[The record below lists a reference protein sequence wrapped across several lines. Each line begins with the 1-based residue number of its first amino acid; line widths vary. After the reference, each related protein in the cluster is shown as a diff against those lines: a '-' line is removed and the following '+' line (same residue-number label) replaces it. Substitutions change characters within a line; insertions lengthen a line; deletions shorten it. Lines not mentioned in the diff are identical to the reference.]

1 MTTVEESVAIELGA
15 QRFGIF
21 RAFWRFMRRWPVI
34 PAIILVVLVVCA
46 VFAPLLTTHN
56 QDYGD
61 LRAINVPPVWLEGG
75 TFEYPLGTDPLG
87 RDILTRIIYG
97 ARISLQV
104 AAIVLVFG
112 AIGGAVIG
120 LISGYFA
127 GQVDELL
134 MRFVDL
140 SLAIPFILVAL
151 TVLIVLGQSL
161 TVIIMLLIMFSWG
174 GFARQVRAET
184 LSLRTLD
191 YVALAKVAG
200 AGPLLILSKHILPGV
215 INTIIVVATLQVGS
229 LILTESILS
238 FLGVGIPAPTP
249 AWGVMVSDGR
259 DYLDTAW
266 WVALFPGLAIFLT
279 VLAFNFL
286 GDWFRDR
293 FDPRLRQLAN

>member
-1 MTTVEESVAIELGA
+1 MTTVEEFRPIDFGV
-15 QRFGIF
+15 RRPGIF
-21 RAFWRFMRRWPVI
+21 AASWRFMRRWPVI
-34 PAIILVVLVVCA
+34 PVVILVVMVVCA
-46 VFAPLLTTHN
+46 IFAPLLTTHN
-56 QDYGD
+56 QEYGD
-61 LRAINVPPVWLEGG
+61 LRAPNTPPSWLAGG
-75 TFEYPLGTDPLG
+75 TLKYPLGTDQLG

-112 AIGGAVIG
+112 AIGGSVIG

-134 MRFVDL
+134 MRVVDL

-161 TVIIMLLIMFSWG
+161 TVIILLLIMFSWG

-191 YVALAKVAG
+191 YIALAKVAG

-215 INTIIVVATLQVGS
+215 INTIIVVSTLQVGS

-249 AWGVMVSDGR
+249 AWGVMVADGR
-259 DYLDTAW
+259 AYLDTAW
-266 WVALFPGLAIFLT
+266 WLALFPGLAIFLT

-286 GDWFRDR
+286 GDWLRDR
-293 FDPRLRQLAN
+293 FDPRLRQIAN

>member
-1 MTTVEESVAIELGA
+1 MTTVEESRTTE
-15 QRFGIF
+15 FGTTRPGIL
-21 RAFWRFMRRWPVI
+21 AASWRFMRRWPVI
-34 PAIILVVLVVCA
+34 PVVILVVMVVCA
-46 VFAPLLTTHN
+46 IFAPLLTTHN
-56 QDYGD
+56 QEYGD
-61 LRAINVPPVWLEGG
+61 LRAPNTPPSWLAGG
-75 TFEYPLGTDPLG
+75 TLKYPLGTDQLG

-112 AIGGAVIG
+112 AIGGSVIG

-134 MRFVDL
+134 MRVVDL

-161 TVIIMLLIMFSWG
+161 TVIILLLIMFSWG

-191 YVALAKVAG
+191 YIALAKVAG
-200 AGPLLILSKHILPGV
+200 AGPPLILSKHILPGV
-215 INTIIVVATLQVGS
+215 INTIIVVSTLQVGS

-249 AWGVMVSDGR
+249 AWGVMVADGR
-259 DYLDTAW
+259 AYLDTAW
-266 WVALFPGLAIFLT
+266 WLALFPGLAIFLT

-286 GDWFRDR
+286 GDWLRDR
-293 FDPRLRQLAN
+293 FDPRLRQIAN

>member
-1 MTTVEESVAIELGA
+1 MTIVNDSGLFEIGA
-15 QRFGIF
+15 QRPGMFAG
-21 RAFWRFMRRWPVI
+21 AWRFSRRWPII
-34 PAIILVVLVVCA
+34 PAAILVVMIVFA

-56 QDYGD
+56 QEYGD
-61 LRAINVPPVWLEGG
+61 LRATNTPPSWLAGG
-75 TFEYPLGTDPLG
+75 TLKYPLGTDPLG

-104 AAIVLVFG
+104 AGIVLLFG
-112 AIGGAVIG
+112 AVGGAVIG

-134 MRFVDL
+134 MRVVDL

-151 TVLIVLGQSL
+151 TVLIVFGQSL

-191 YVALAKVAG
+191 YIALAKVAG
-200 AGPLLILSKHILPGV
+200 GGPILILSKHILPGV
-215 INTIIVVATLQVGS
+215 FNTIIVVSTLQVGS

-259 DYLDTAW
+259 NYLDTAW

-293 FDPRLRQLAN
+293 FDPRLRQLAY

>member
-1 MTTVEESVAIELGA
+1 MTAVEEFRPIEFGA
-15 QRFGIF
+15 RRPGIL
-21 RAFWRFMRRWPVI
+21 AASWRFMRRWPVI
-34 PAIILVVLVVCA
+34 PVVILVVMVVCA
-46 VFAPLLTTHN
+46 IFAPLLTTHN
-56 QDYGD
+56 QEYGD
-61 LRAINVPPVWLEGG
+61 LRAPNTPPSWLAGG
-75 TFEYPLGTDPLG
+75 TLKYPLGTDQLG

-112 AIGGAVIG
+112 AIGGSVIG

-134 MRFVDL
+134 MRVVDL

-161 TVIIMLLIMFSWG
+161 TVIILLLIMFSWG

-191 YVALAKVAG
+191 YIALAKVAG

-215 INTIIVVATLQVGS
+215 INTIIVVSTLQVGS

-249 AWGVMVSDGR
+249 AWGVMVADGR

-266 WVALFPGLAIFLT
+266 WLALFPGLAIFLT

-286 GDWFRDR
+286 GDWLRDR
-293 FDPRLRQLAN
+293 FDPRLRQIAN

>member
-1 MTTVEESVAIELGA
+1 MTAIQESGSYELGA
-15 QRFGIF
+15 QRTGTL
-21 RAFWRFMRRWPVI
+21 AASWRFMRRWPVI
-34 PAIILVVLVVCA
+34 PGVILVVLVVCA

-56 QDYGD
+56 HEWGD
-61 LRAINVPPVWLEGG
+61 LRAINTPPAWLEGG
-75 TFEYPLGTDPLG
+75 TMKYWLGTDDLG
-87 RDILTRIIYG
+87 RDILTRIIFG
-97 ARISLQV
+97 ARISLQI

-112 AIGGAVIG
+112 AVGGAVIG
-120 LISGYFA
+120 LVAGYFA

-134 MRFVDL
+134 MRLVDL

-151 TVLIVLGQSL
+151 AVLIVFGQSL
-161 TVIIMLLIMFSWG
+161 EVIIVLLIMFSWG

-191 YVALAKVAG
+191 YIALAKVAG

-215 INTIIVVATLQVGS
+215 INTIIVIATLQVGG

-238 FLGVGIPAPTP
+238 YLGVGIPPPTP
-249 AWGVMVSDGR
+249 AWGVMVADGR

-266 WVALFPGLAIFLT
+266 WIALFPGLAIFLT

-293 FDPRLRQLAN
+293 FDPRLRQLSN

>member
-1 MTTVEESVAIELGA
+1 MFEIGA
-15 QRFGIF
+15 QRPGIF
-21 RAFWRFMRRWPVI
+21 AGAWRFSRRWPII
-34 PAIILVVLVVCA
+34 PAAILVVMIVFA

-56 QDYGD
+56 QEYGD
-61 LRAINVPPVWLEGG
+61 LRATNTPPSWLAGG
-75 TFEYPLGTDPLG
+75 TLKYPLGTDPLG

-104 AAIVLVFG
+104 AGIVLLFG
-112 AIGGAVIG
+112 AVGGAVIG

-134 MRFVDL
+134 MRVVDL

-151 TVLIVLGQSL
+151 TVLIVFGQSL

-191 YVALAKVAG
+191 YIALAKVAG
-200 AGPLLILSKHILPGV
+200 GGPILILSKHILPGV
-215 INTIIVVATLQVGS
+215 FNTIIVVSTLQVGS

-293 FDPRLRQLAN
+293 FDPRLRQLAY

>member
-1 MTTVEESVAIELGA
+1 MTAVEEFRPID
-15 QRFGIF
+15 FGVRRPGIL
-21 RAFWRFMRRWPVI
+21 AASWRFMRRWPVI
-34 PAIILVVLVVCA
+34 PVVILVVMVVCA
-46 VFAPLLTTHN
+46 IFAPLLTTHN
-56 QDYGD
+56 QEYGD
-61 LRAINVPPVWLEGG
+61 LRAPNTPPSWLAGG
-75 TFEYPLGTDPLG
+75 TLKYPLGTDQLG

-112 AIGGAVIG
+112 AIGGSVIG

-134 MRFVDL
+134 MRVVDL

-161 TVIIMLLIMFSWG
+161 TVIILLLIMFSWG

-191 YVALAKVAG
+191 YIALAKVAG

-215 INTIIVVATLQVGS
+215 INTIIVVSTLQVGS

-249 AWGVMVSDGR
+249 AWGVMVADGR

-266 WVALFPGLAIFLT
+266 WLALFPGLAIFLT

-286 GDWFRDR
+286 GDWLRDR
-293 FDPRLRQLAN
+293 FDPRLRQIAN

>member
-1 MTTVEESVAIELGA
+1 
-15 QRFGIF
+15 
-21 RAFWRFMRRWPVI
+21 MRRWPVI
-34 PAIILVVLVVCA
+34 PGIILVVLIVCA
-46 VFAPLLTTHN
+46 IFAPLLTTHN
-56 QDYGD
+56 HEWGD
-61 LRAINVPPVWLEGG
+61 LRAINTPPAWLEGG
-75 TFEYPLGTDPLG
+75 TLKYWLGTDDLG
-87 RDILTRIIYG
+87 RDILTRIIFG
-97 ARISLQV
+97 ARISLQI

-112 AIGGAVIG
+112 AVGGAVVG
-120 LISGYFA
+120 LVAGYFA

-151 TVLIVLGQSL
+151 AVLIVFGQSL
-161 TVIIMLLIMFSWG
+161 EVIIFLLILFSWG

-215 INTIIVVATLQVGS
+215 INTIIVIATLQVGG

-238 FLGVGIPAPTP
+238 YLGVGIPPPTP
-249 AWGVMVSDGR
+249 AWGVMVADGR

-266 WVALFPGLAIFLT
+266 WIALFPGLAIFLT

-293 FDPRLRQLAN
+293 FDPRLRQLSN

>member
-1 MTTVEESVAIELGA
+1 MTTVQDSGSSELVA
-15 QRFGIF
+15 QRPGLL
-21 RAFWRFMRRWPVI
+21 AASWRFMRRWPVI
-34 PAIILVVLVVCA
+34 PGIILVLLVVCA
-46 VFAPLLTTHN
+46 IFAPLLTTHN
-56 QDYGD
+56 HEWGD
-61 LRAINVPPVWLEGG
+61 LRAINTPPAWLEGG
-75 TFEYPLGTDPLG
+75 TSKYWLGTDDLG
-87 RDILTRIIYG
+87 RDILTRIIFG
-97 ARISLQV
+97 ARISLQI

-112 AIGGAVIG
+112 AVGGAVVG
-120 LISGYFA
+120 LVAGYFA

-151 TVLIVLGQSL
+151 AVLIVFGQSL
-161 TVIIMLLIMFSWG
+161 EVIISLLIVFSWG

-200 AGPLLILSKHILPGV
+200 AGPLSILSKHILPGV
-215 INTIIVVATLQVGS
+215 INTIIVIATLQVGG

-238 FLGVGIPAPTP
+238 YLGVGIPPPTP
-249 AWGVMVSDGR
+249 AWGVMVADGR

-266 WVALFPGLAIFLT
+266 WIALFPGLAIFLT

-293 FDPRLRQLAN
+293 FDPRLRQLSN

>member
-1 MTTVEESVAIELGA
+1 MTTVEEFRPID
-15 QRFGIF
+15 FGVRRSGIL
-21 RAFWRFMRRWPVI
+21 AASWRFMRRWPVI
-34 PAIILVVLVVCA
+34 PVVILVVMVVCA
-46 VFAPLLTTHN
+46 IFAPLLTTHN
-56 QDYGD
+56 QEYGD
-61 LRAINVPPVWLEGG
+61 LRAPNTPPSWLAGG
-75 TFEYPLGTDPLG
+75 TLKYPLGTDQLG

-112 AIGGAVIG
+112 AIGGSVIG

-134 MRFVDL
+134 MRVVDL

-161 TVIIMLLIMFSWG
+161 TVIILLLIMFSWG

-191 YVALAKVAG
+191 YIALAKVAG

-215 INTIIVVATLQVGS
+215 INTIIVVSTLQVGS

-249 AWGVMVSDGR
+249 AWGVMVADGR
-259 DYLDTAW
+259 AYLDTAW
-266 WVALFPGLAIFLT
+266 WLALFPGLAIFLT

-286 GDWFRDR
+286 GDWLRDR
-293 FDPRLRQLAN
+293 FDPRLRQIAN

>member
-1 MTTVEESVAIELGA
+1 MTTVEDSVAAELSG
-15 QRFGIF
+15 RRLGVLG
-21 RAFWRFMRRWPVI
+21 AFWRFMRRWPVI
-34 PAIILVVLVVCA
+34 PGVILVVLVVCA

-56 QDYGD
+56 QDFGN
-61 LRAINVPPVWLEGG
+61 LRAINVPPSWLEGG
-75 TFEYPLGTDPLG
+75 TLEYPLGTDPLG

-161 TVIIMLLIMFSWG
+161 EVIILLLILFSWG

-191 YVALAKVAG
+191 YISLAKVAG

-238 FLGVGIPAPTP
+238 FPGCRYPAAHACVG
-249 AWGVMVSDGR
+249 GH
-259 DYLDTAW
+259 
-266 WVALFPGLAIFLT
+266 GL
-279 VLAFNFL
+279 
-286 GDWFRDR
+286 
-293 FDPRLRQLAN
+293 

>member
-1 MTTVEESVAIELGA
+1 MTTVRDSGSYELGA
-15 QRFGIF
+15 RRQGTL
-21 RAFWRFMRRWPVI
+21 AASWRFMRRWPVI
-34 PAIILVVLVVCA
+34 PGIILVVLVVCA
-46 VFAPLLTTHN
+46 IFAPLLTTHN
-56 QDYGD
+56 HEWGD
-61 LRAINVPPVWLEGG
+61 LRAINTPPAWLEGG
-75 TFEYPLGTDPLG
+75 TMKYWLGTDDLG
-87 RDILTRIIYG
+87 RDILTRIIFG
-97 ARISLQV
+97 ARISLQI

-112 AIGGAVIG
+112 AVGGAVIG
-120 LISGYFA
+120 LVAGYFA

-134 MRFVDL
+134 MRVVDL

-151 TVLIVLGQSL
+151 AVLIVFGQSL
-161 TVIIMLLIMFSWG
+161 EVIVFLLILFSWG

-215 INTIIVVATLQVGS
+215 INTIIVIATLQVGG

-238 FLGVGIPAPTP
+238 YLGVGIPPPTP
-249 AWGVMVSDGR
+249 AWGVMVADGR

-266 WVALFPGLAIFLT
+266 WIALFPGLAIFLT

-293 FDPRLRQLAN
+293 FDPRLRQLAG

>member
-1 MTTVEESVAIELGA
+1 MTTVEEFRPID
-15 QRFGIF
+15 FGVRRPGIL
-21 RAFWRFMRRWPVI
+21 AASWRFMRRWPVI
-34 PAIILVVLVVCA
+34 PVVILVVMVVCA
-46 VFAPLLTTHN
+46 IFAPLLTTHN
-56 QDYGD
+56 QEYGD
-61 LRAINVPPVWLEGG
+61 LRAPNTPPSWLAGG
-75 TFEYPLGTDPLG
+75 TLKYPLGTDQLG

-112 AIGGAVIG
+112 AIGGSVIG

-134 MRFVDL
+134 MRVVDL

-161 TVIIMLLIMFSWG
+161 TVIILLLIMFSWG

-191 YVALAKVAG
+191 YIALAKVAG

-215 INTIIVVATLQVGS
+215 INTIIVVSTLQVGS

-249 AWGVMVSDGR
+249 AWGVMVADGR

-266 WVALFPGLAIFLT
+266 WLALFPGLAIFLT

-286 GDWFRDR
+286 GDWLRDR
-293 FDPRLRQLAN
+293 FDPRLRQIAN

>member
-1 MTTVEESVAIELGA
+1 MTTVRDSGSYELGA
-15 QRFGIF
+15 PRQGTL
-21 RAFWRFMRRWPVI
+21 AASWRFMRRWPVI
-34 PAIILVVLVVCA
+34 PGVILVVLVVCA
-46 VFAPLLTTHN
+46 IFAPFLTTHN
-56 QDYGD
+56 HEWGD
-61 LRAINVPPVWLEGG
+61 LRAINTPPAWLEGG
-75 TFEYPLGTDPLG
+75 TMKYWLGTDDLG
-87 RDILTRIIYG
+87 RDILTRIIFG
-97 ARISLQV
+97 ARISLQI

-112 AIGGAVIG
+112 AVGGAVIG
-120 LISGYFA
+120 LVAGYFA

-134 MRFVDL
+134 MRVVDL

-151 TVLIVLGQSL
+151 AVLIVFGQSL
-161 TVIIMLLIMFSWG
+161 EVIVFLLILFSWG

-200 AGPLLILSKHILPGV
+200 AGSLLILSKHILPGV
-215 INTIIVVATLQVGS
+215 INTIIVIATLQVGG

-238 FLGVGIPAPTP
+238 YLGVGIPPPTP
-249 AWGVMVSDGR
+249 AWGVMVADGR

-266 WVALFPGLAIFLT
+266 WIALFPGLAIFLT

-293 FDPRLRQLAN
+293 FDPRLRQLAG

>member
-1 MTTVEESVAIELGA
+1 MTTVEESGSFEIGA
-15 QRFGIF
+15 QRPGIL
-21 RAFWRFMRRWPVI
+21 AASWRFMRRWPVI
-34 PAIILVVLVVCA
+34 PGAILVVLVVCA
-46 VFAPLLTTHN
+46 IFAPLLTTHN
-56 QDYGD
+56 QEYGD
-61 LRAINVPPVWLEGG
+61 LRAPNTPPSWLSGG
-75 TFEYPLGTDPLG
+75 TLKYLLGTDQLG

-104 AAIVLVFG
+104 AGIVLVFG
-112 AIGGAVIG
+112 AIGGAVVG
-120 LISGYFA
+120 LVSGYFA

-134 MRFVDL
+134 MRVVDL

-161 TVIIMLLIMFSWG
+161 TVIILLLIMFSWG

-191 YVALAKVAG
+191 YIALAKVAG

-215 INTIIVVATLQVGS
+215 FSTIIVVSTLQVGS

-238 FLGVGIPAPTP
+238 FLGVGIPPPTP
-249 AWGVMVSDGR
+249 AWGLMVADGR
-259 DYLDTAW
+259 AYLDTAW
-266 WVALFPGLAIFLT
+266 WIALFPGLAIFLT

-293 FDPRLRQLAN
+293 FDPRLRQLVN